1 MASSVLVV
9 GAGELGTAVL
19 NALSRHPKRGGCRL
33 AVLLRPSTIA
43 TTDPAK
49 QRSNTHLRSLGVE
62 FEPGDFVSGSISE
75 LAAVFEKYDTVI
87 QCGGYGMPPGIQVRV
102 TQAVLEAGVPRYFPW
117 QFGVDYDAIGKGSS
131 QELFD
136 EMLEVR
142 RMLRAQSNTHWTIVS
157 TGLFMSYLFLAEFC
171 VDLKGRTVRAL
182 GSWDNRVTVTQPK
195 DIGIMVAEMVYVPA
209 NNTLDRVV
217 YIGGDTVTYGRVAD
231 VLDAAFGTKFK
242 RELLGVPMLRKQ
254 LANEPDNIWL
264 KYKNVFADGVGV
276 AWDQEKTLNRQ
287 GNIALTGL
295 EGYVAENKGRLEEAH

>member
-1 MASSVLVV
+1 MAPSVLVV
-9 GAGELGTAVL
+9 GAGELGTGVL
-19 NALSRHPKRGGCRL
+19 EALSRHPKREGGKL
-33 AVLLRPSTIA
+33 AVLLRPSSIA
-43 TTDPAK
+43 TTDTAK
-49 QRSNTHLRSLGVE
+49 QKSNAHLRSLGVD
-62 FEPGDFVSGSISE
+62 FEPGDFVSGSVSE
-75 LAAVFEKYDTVI
+75 LAADFKKYDVVI

-142 RMLRAQSNTHWTIVS
+142 RMLRAQSSTHWTIVS
-157 TGLFMSYLFLAEFC
+157 TGLFMSYLFLADFC
-171 VDLKGRTVRAL
+171 VDLKGRTVRGL

-209 NNTLDRVV
+209 DNTLDRVV
-217 YIGGDTVTYGRVAD
+217 YIGGDTITYGQVAN
-231 VLDAAFGTKFK
+231 VLDAAYGIQFK
-242 RELLGVPMLRKQ
+242 RELLDVPTLRKR
-254 LANEPDNIWL
+254 LADDPNNIWL

-287 GNIALTGL
+287 RNIPLMGL
-295 EGYVAENKGRLEEAH
+295 EAYVAENRARLGEA